1 MKLEWKNKRLL
12 KSFISIALVL
22 FVIMAA
28 VLSAVYDMSLEAL
41 EREVQGLSLNTAYDF
56 LNRFEDTLSQCDR
69 LAANLVSDTTVQRFF
84 SVESPEAL
92 DSDFF
97 QKLKGKVQPYGLS
110 CVDSVILYAPDFDSV
125 YIGSQFERAY
135 TVSELRESDE
145 VVDLSW
151 LELLEDGERITTD
164 FYIRA
169 KADVWPYY
177 ISIIKHFRSRSMD
190 GVAVVNIDLRSLYN
204 QLMAPQNTELELYGI
219 DGNGQVFLR
228 EKKQELFL
236 DISSVAELS
245 HFRPGE
251 ELSQIHREE
260 GIAYAQ
266 AVSEKYGYTVVA
278 VSRLDSYLRS
288 LTRIHQR
295 FLLWGI
301 GALTLVILLAL
312 LYSVRLVRPI
322 RTIQQ
327 VLEHPTD
334 WQNNKN
340 RHSREVRDIADEIVR
355 ALQFNSQLQNELSQ
369 RLDLLNR
376 TQMLALQA
384 QINPHFLFNTL
395 NMICLMIERDCG
407 DEYLGGQMIRSL
419 SDILR
424 YALTDRKLSTIREEL
439 EYAGKYLSILRQRYK
454 NFEYTLEADPE
465 LEGCLIPKLVLQP
478 LLENAIQHGFSD
490 RMPEEK
496 GVLSLKIHREL
507 FAYGTGKPLP
517 SVAIALTD
525 NGIGIPPQRLE
536 QIRKSIRDHNDIST
550 AHIGLP
556 NVAQRFYLCFQSEQ
570 SFRLESREGE
580 GTRIDIRFPI
590 RSESSASS
598 DS

>member
-1 MKLEWKNKRLL
+1 MKLEWKNKRLI

-28 VLSAVYDMSLEAL
+28 ILFAVYRMSLEAL
-41 EREVQGLSLNTAYDF
+41 EREVQGLNQSTAYDF

-97 QKLKGKVQPYGLS
+97 QKLKGKVQSYGLS
-110 CVDSVILYAPDFDSV
+110 CVDSVILYAPDFDSA

-135 TVSELRESDE
+135 TVSELREME
-145 VVDLSW
+145 EQVDLSW

-164 FYIRA
+164 FHIRA

-177 ISIIKHFRSRSMD
+177 ISIIKHFRNRSMD

-204 QLMAPQNTELELYGI
+204 QLMAPKNTELELYGV
-219 DGNGQVFLR
+219 DANGQIFLR
-228 EKKQELFL
+228 QKKQELFL
-236 DISSVAELS
+236 DIASVESLS
-245 HFRPGE
+245 HFLPGE

-266 AVSEKYGYTVVA
+266 ALSEKYGYTIVT
-278 VSRLDSYLRS
+278 VSRLDSYLNS
-288 LTRIHQR
+288 LARIHQR
-295 FLLWGI
+295 FFLWGI
-301 GALTLVILLAL
+301 GALALVILLAL

-327 VLEHPTD
+327 VLAHPTD
-334 WQNNKN
+334 WQKDKN

-384 QINPHFLFNTL
+384 QINPHFLFNSL

-424 YALTDRKLSTIREEL
+424 YSLEDRKLSTLREEL
-439 EYAGKYLSILRQRYK
+439 EYAEKYLSILRQRYK
-454 NFEYTLEADPE
+454 NFEYTLETEPG
-465 LEGCLIPKLVLQP
+465 LEDCLIPKLVLQP
-478 LLENAIQHGFSD
+478 LLENAIQHGFSGCG
-490 RMPEEK
+490 PGEK
-496 GVLSLKIHREL
+496 GILSLRIRQEL
-507 FAYGTGKPLP
+507 FDYDTGKTLP
-517 SVAIALTD
+517 SVAVTLTD
-525 NGIGIPPQRLE
+525 NGIGIPVQRME
-536 QIRKSIRDHNDIST
+536 EIRQSIRDHSDIST
-550 AHIGLP
+550 EHIGLS
-556 NVAQRFYLCFQSEQ
+556 NVAQRFYLCFRDEQ
-570 SFRLESREGE
+570 SFLLESREGE
-580 GTRIDIRFPI
+580 GTRINIRFPKLTEP
-590 RSESSASS
+590 RT
-598 DS
+598 